1 MGWPSERKERAEMA
15 EGEEVGFNRS
25 VYQGLVGGVRDGEE
39 GEDGG
44 VERC

>member
-1 MGWPSERKERAEMA
+1 MRGEDGEQERCVGGA

-25 VYQGLVGGVRDGEE
+25 VYQGLVGGVGDGEE

-44 VERC
+44 VE